1 MAIGK
6 RLALKQ
12 RQLGNIFRENRGLNG
27 TNFIAFPNTKSERT
41 AF

>member
-6 RLALKQ
+6 RLALKR
-12 RQLGNIFRENRGLNG
+12 RQLGSILRKNCGLNG